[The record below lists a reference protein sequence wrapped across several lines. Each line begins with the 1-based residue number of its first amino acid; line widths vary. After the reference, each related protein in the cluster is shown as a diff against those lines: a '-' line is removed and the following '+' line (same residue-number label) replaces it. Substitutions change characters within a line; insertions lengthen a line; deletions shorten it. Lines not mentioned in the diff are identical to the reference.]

1 MDVLDYAKRGWY
13 VFPIAPNAKYPVA
26 GILWKE
32 QSSNDPE
39 VIELWKDMYPG
50 CNWAVDCGRSG
61 LAVVDDDTTRPGREQ
76 DREAFLASIGELPK
90 SMTVQTPSGGTHTYY
105 AGKCQSRNNSLGNG
119 VDTKGVGGYVLI
131 PGSSIG
137 GIPYTLMDASP
148 VAAAPSFMPLPS
160 IKQETCGADDSTSHE
175 GGEID
180 VLRYLDYLKAQDP
193 LMEGGRDSGVYH
205 LACKGRDFGLS
216 EATVVKLIT
225 EYVVIDGEFSQAQI
239 RNSAAHAYKYAKGT
253 LGSQSVEA
261 MFPEDVPDEAEMPKA
276 PEVERYQPIKRMSA
290 AELLSKP
297 LKARRWIM
305 YGRCSRGNI
314 DVLTAAGGMSKSSLD
329 LLESIAIVTGKPL
342 TGFDVRI
349 QGPVWVINGE
359 DHSEELALRL
369 QALCNF
375 YKIDPAKELQDLVL
389 SSERWS
395 LLSPDQNKGIKVNQD
410 RVDDLIEQIR
420 AGGFIRISIDPLVK
434 FHDLDENNNMAMDKL
449 MGVFS
454 KICDA
459 TKVSIGLK
467 HHTKKFSIDENTI
480 GNADISRGASSV
492 IHASRIAY
500 TLQGMPKN
508 PKKREE
514 WAKALPVEET
524 WKYVRLD
531 IAKGTHMPQGGGAA
545 WFTRESIGVS
555 CEDEDHDNAPTV
567 ESVGVVSRFTD
578 MAEVALA
585 AEQGSIDA
593 PIRDEVVGFLNAV
606 IKALE
611 AKGGPA
617 SKTWIIEEGIRGWRD
632 AKKRELWEEALAHF
646 EARGVVCQEGGSYR
660 LL

>member
-13 VFPIAPNAKYPVA
+13 VFPIAKNSKRPVP
-26 GILWKE
+26 GLLWKE

-39 VIELWKDMYPG
+39 VIELWKEMYPG

-76 DREAFLASIGELPK
+76 DREAFLASIGKLPK
-90 SMTVQTPSGGTHTYY
+90 SMTVKTPSGGTHTYY
-105 AGKCQSRNNSLGNG
+105 EGKCQSRNNSLGNG

-131 PGSSIG
+131 PGSSING
-137 GIPYTLMDASP
+137 VPYTLVDASP

-160 IKQETCGADDSTSHE
+160 IKPEGYEADDSTPHE
-175 GGEID
+175 GGEVD
-180 VLRYLDYLKAQDP
+180 LLRYRDYLKAQDP
-193 LMEGGRDSGVYH
+193 LVEGGRDSGVFR

-216 EATVVKLIT
+216 EATVVRLIT
-225 EYVVIDGEFSQAQI
+225 DYIVIDGEFGPAQI
-239 RNSAAHAYKYAKGT
+239 RRSVGSAYKYAKGT
-253 LGSQSVEA
+253 LGSQSVES
-261 MFPEDVPDEAEMPKA
+261 MFPEELPDEAEMPAKPA
-276 PEVERYQPIKRMSA
+276 NGYRPIQSTSA

-329 LLESIAIVTGKPL
+329 LLESISIVTGKPL

-359 DHSEELALRL
+359 DPSEELALRL

-420 AGGFIRISIDPLVK
+420 AGGFIRLSIDPLVK

-454 KICDA
+454 RICDA

-467 HHTKKFSIDENTI
+467 HHTKKFSIDENTV

-492 IHASRIAY
+492 INASRIAY
-500 TLQGMPKN
+500 TLQGIPKD

-514 WAKALPVEET
+514 WAKALPVEQT

-531 IAKGTHMPQGGGAA
+531 TAKGTHMPQGSGAA
-545 WFTRESIGVS
+545 WFTRESIEVS

-567 ESVGVVSRFTD
+567 ESVGVVVRFTD

-585 AEQGSIDA
+585 AEQGSLDA
-593 PIRDEVVGFLNAV
+593 PIQDEVVEFLDLIV
-606 IKALE
+606 E
-611 AKGGPA
+611 AIEAEGGRA
-617 SKTWIIEEGIRGWRD
+617 SKRKITHDRIRGYSATR
-632 AKKRELWEEALAHF
+632 KQKLWEEALAYF
-646 EARGVVCQEGGSYR
+646 EERGIVLREGAYE

>member
-1 MDVLDYAKRGWY
+1 MDVLDYVKRGWY
-13 VFPIAPNAKYPVA
+13 VFPIAENSKCPVP
-26 GILWKE
+26 GLMWKE

-39 VIELWKDMYPG
+39 VVEIWKEMYPSS
-50 CNWAVDCGRSG
+50 NWAVDCGRSG

-76 DREAFLASIGELPK
+76 DREAFLSSIGKLPK
-90 SMTVQTPSGGTHTYY
+90 SMTVKTPSGGTHTYY
-105 AGKCQSRNNSLGNG
+105 AGKCQSRNNSLANG

-131 PGSSIG
+131 PGSSING
-137 GIPYTLMDASP
+137 VPYTLVDASP

-160 IKQETCGADDSTSHE
+160 VKPEGYEAEDSTPHE
-175 GGEID
+175 GGEVD
-180 VLRYLDYLKAQDP
+180 LLRYLDYLKAQDP
-193 LMEGGRDSGVYH
+193 LMEGGRDSGVFR

-216 EATVVKLIT
+216 EATVVKLIAD
-225 EYVVIDGEFSQAQI
+225 YIVIDGEFGPAQI
-239 RNSAAHAYKYAKGT
+239 RRSVGSAYKYAKGT
-253 LGSQSVEA
+253 LGSQSVES
-261 MFPEDVPDEAEMPKA
+261 MFPEDLPAEEELPTKPA
-276 PEVERYQPIKRMSA
+276 NRYQPIKRMSA

-329 LLESIAIVTGKPL
+329 LLESISIVTGKPL

-359 DHSEELALRL
+359 DPSEELALRL

-389 SSERWS
+389 SSERWA

-420 AGGFIRISIDPLVK
+420 AGGFIRLSIDPLVK
-434 FHDLDENNNMAMDKL
+434 FHGLDENNNMAMDKL

-492 IHASRIAY
+492 INASRIAY
-500 TLQGMPKN
+500 TLQGMPKD

-514 WAKALPVEET
+514 WAKALPVEQT

-531 IAKGTHMPQGGGAA
+531 AAKGTHMPQGCGAA
-545 WFTRESIGVS
+545 WFTRESIEVS
-555 CEDEDHDNAPTV
+555 CEDEDHDNAPTA
-567 ESVGVVSRFTD
+567 ESVGVVVRFTD

-617 SKTWIIEEGIRGWRD
+617 SKTWIIEEGIRGWRK
-632 AKKRELWEEALAHF
+632 ATKVGLWEEALPHF
-646 EARGVVCQEGGSYR
+646 EARGIVRQDESHYR